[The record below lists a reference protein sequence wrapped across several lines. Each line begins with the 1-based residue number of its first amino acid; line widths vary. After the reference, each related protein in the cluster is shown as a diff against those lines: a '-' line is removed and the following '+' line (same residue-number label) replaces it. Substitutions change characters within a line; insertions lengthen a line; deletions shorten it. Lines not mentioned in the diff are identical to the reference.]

1 MGSGAA
7 FPSGTERTQHR
18 ALGAVGQLRGR
29 RSSCVHSHSPSR
41 SRSFDRLAGALSS
54 MLRDVV
60 PDHEKCVREARGRA
74 IVEAEAAEQAAA
86 HADKSAAKQA
96 KKEKLRLEAAS
107 RRERLKKDKG
117 GERYSTGSA
126 RSEDASEGSDDARS
140 RGGSAPHTPDRRPS
154 EPTGSR
160 MEPAAL

>member
-1 MGSGAA
+1 MHWR
-7 FPSGTERTQHR
+7 F
-18 ALGAVGQLRGR
+18 
-29 RSSCVHSHSPSR
+29 PSR

-117 GERYSTGSA
+117 GERYSAGSA
-126 RSEDASEGSDDARS
+126 RSGDTSEGSDDARS
-140 RGGSAPHTPDRRPS
+140 RGGSAPQTPDRKSS

-160 MEPAAL
+160 EEPVAA

>member
-1 MGSGAA
+1 V
-7 FPSGTERTQHR
+7 H
-18 ALGAVGQLRGR
+18 LRF
-29 RSSCVHSHSPSR
+29 PSR

-74 IVEAEAAEQAAA
+74 IVEAETAEQAAA
-86 HADKSAAKQA
+86 NADKSAAKQA

-117 GERYSTGSA
+117 GERFSTGSA
-126 RSEDASEGSDDARS
+126 RSGEEESSDDARS
-140 RGGSAPHTPDRRPS
+140 RGGSAPNTPDRKSS

-160 MEPAAL
+160 EEPTAA

>member
-1 MGSGAA
+1 M
-7 FPSGTERTQHR
+7 
-18 ALGAVGQLRGR
+18 
-29 RSSCVHSHSPSR
+29 HSRFPSR

-86 HADKSAAKQA
+86 NADKTAAKQA
-96 KKEKLRLEAAS
+96 KKEKLRQEAAS

-117 GERYSTGSA
+117 DGGKDKGGERPSA
-126 RSEDASEGSDDARS
+126 GASEDMSEGSDS
-140 RGGSAPHTPDRRPS
+140 TPGSAPRTPDRRAS

-160 MEPAAL
+160 VEPITT